1 MNILQKIGVLA
12 LCCMTMF
19 VLAVS
24 AAHSSGTGEF
34 KKQFDFAEYLFNE
47 GDYFRAI
54 SEYKRFIFL
63 YPDNQ
68 LVEKSR
74 FRVCECYYKA
84 GRWQEA
90 IEALNKYI
98 KDYPASPL
106 REDAF
111 YLKGLSEK
119 ELKHYEEA
127 ISALEVASSSFSE
140 DLRNRSFFQIALV
153 YVERENWEMARTY
166 FSKISE
172 QSPLYP
178 SAWTFS
184 SELEKID
191 TIPQK
196 SPGLAGTLAA
206 VLPGAGHLYTE
217 RPRDALVAFLLNGA
231 FIWAAV
237 ELFEDENYV
246 AGGLVT
252 FFELGWYTGNIYSAV
267 GSAYKYNRRVKN
279 EFIQNIKERTS
290 LTYHY
295 DRDDSRHYVALG
307 VSF

>member
-1 MNILQKIGVLA
+1 MKVLLKVVVPA
-12 LCCMTMF
+12 LCCMIMCTT
-19 VLAVS
+19 AAS
-24 AAHSSGTGEF
+24 TAHSIVTEEL

-47 GDYFRAI
+47 TDYYRAI

-63 YPDNQ
+63 YPFHP
-68 LVEKSR
+68 LAEKSR
-74 FRVCECYYKA
+74 FKICECYYKA
-84 GRWQEA
+84 KRWHEA
-90 IEALNKYI
+90 VEALNRFI
-98 KDYPASPL
+98 ADYPASPL
-106 REDAF
+106 KEDAF

-119 ELKHYEEA
+119 ELKFYKEA
-127 ISALEVASSSFSE
+127 ISSLEVASLSLS
-140 DLRNRSFFQIALV
+140 DGLRNRSFFQIALV
-153 YVERENWEMARTY
+153 YVDLEDWKAARTY
-166 FSKISE
+166 FSKISDT
-172 QSPLYP
+172 SPLYP

-184 SELEKID
+184 SELENVD
-191 TIPQK
+191 MLPRK

-231 FIWAAV
+231 FIWAAI
-237 ELFEDENYV
+237 ELFKDDNYV

-267 GSAYKYNRRVKN
+267 GSAHKYNRRVKN

-290 LTYHY
+290 LTYYY
-295 DRDDSRHYVALG
+295 DRDDSRHYVALS